1 MPKFSHAIVV
11 GASSGIGR
19 EIVRQLAATG
29 TMVAA
34 LSRRAPDLEALAK
47 EFPGFVLPYCH
58 DVNDFDSVPQLFQ
71 DITTDLGGLDLFV
84 YSSGAMLKVEPEEFD
99 FVKDRHMIE
108 VNVLGAMAWLN
119 LAATRFGSAGH
130 GSIVAIGSV
139 AGDRGRA
146 GQPAYNTSKAA
157 LATYMEALRNRLSKK
172 GVKVVTIKPGPVAT
186 PMIAGLGFKDPMP
199 VEVAARKIIAKAD
212 KTGEHYLKL
221 THHAMFFVI
230 RHIPS
235 LIFRRMKL

>member
-1 MPKFSHAIVV
+1 MPKYSQAIVV

-19 EIVRQLAATG
+19 EIVRQLAAAG
-29 TMVAA
+29 SKVATVA
-34 LSRRAPDLEALAK
+34 RRMPELEALAQ
-47 EFPGFVLPYCH
+47 EFPGLVLPYLH
-58 DVNDFDSVPQLFQ
+58 DVKNFGVIPDLFQ
-71 DITTDLGGLDLFV
+71 SITKDLGGLDLII

-99 FVKDRHMIE
+99 FEKDRQMLE

-235 LIFRRMKL
+235 FIFRRMKL